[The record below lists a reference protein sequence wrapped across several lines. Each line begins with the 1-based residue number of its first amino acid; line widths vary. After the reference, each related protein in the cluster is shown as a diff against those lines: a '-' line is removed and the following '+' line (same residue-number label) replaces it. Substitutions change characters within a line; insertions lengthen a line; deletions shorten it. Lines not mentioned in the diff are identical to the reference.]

1 MTNPIMKIERTATLA
16 RERQLPEQRALPD
29 WDDLPAYVLLGEP
42 GGGKTTVFGEARRRE
57 AGIVI
62 DARTLLNAP
71 DQAWRGQTLL
81 I

>member
-16 RERQLPEQRALPD
+16 RERQLPEQRPLPA

-42 GGGKTTVFGEARRRE
+42 GGGKTMVFCEARRRE
-57 AGIVI
+57 AGIVLN
-62 DARTLLNAP
+62 ARTLLNAR
-71 DQAWRGQTLL
+71 DAAWRGQTLS

>member
-42 GGGKTTVFGEARRRE
+42 GGGKTTVFGEARSRG
-57 AGIVI
+57 AGIVLN
-62 DARTLLNAP
+62 ARTLLNAR
-71 DQAWRGQTLL
+71 DAAWRGQTLS